1 MKDSMLPNPEQPEF
15 YMYFLNFQMKK
26 KAPPTAA
33 EKEEAE
39 KLKIEGN
46 ELMRSE
52 DFPGAIEK
60 YAK

>member
-1 MKDSMLPNPEQPEF
+1 
-15 YMYFLNFQMKK
+15 MKK

-39 KLKIEGN
+39 KLKLEGN

-52 DFPGAIEK
+52 DFPGAIERYTK
-60 YAK
+60 LVLYMFTYV